1 MSLFYYVTPLKTGE
15 MALSITKMGL
25 IKDLFFPKSP
35 ALPPTLTSIL
45 PYPAV
50 LKIEAG
56 VLPFISA
63 NKIVLSKG
71 ENCHYVE
78 VAAIVTE
85 TKHFESKRDGASFRL
100 FDGCYYHTGESK
112 SEPVFET
119 EYTKGV
125 LFFTNKRVVFHAS
138 KNGFEQKIE
147 KLSAITPYADAITL
161 QFGSKTY
168 TLMVPD
174 GELAEKAL
182 KLIV

>member
-1 MSLFYYVTPLKTGE
+1 
-15 MALSITKMGL
+15 MGL
-25 IKDLFFPKSP
+25 IRDLFVPKSP
-35 ALPPTLTSIL
+35 STPPSLTSIL
-45 PYPAV
+45 PHQAV

-56 VLPFISA
+56 VLPFIA
-63 NKIVLSKG
+63 ADKIVLSKG
-71 ENCHYVE
+71 ETCHYVE
-78 VAAIVTE
+78 MAAIVTE
-85 TKHFESKRDGASFRL
+85 KKHYESKRDGASFRV
-100 FDGCYYHTGESK
+100 FSGCYYHMGESK

-168 TLMVPD
+168 TLMLPD
-174 GELAEKAL
+174 GALAEKAL